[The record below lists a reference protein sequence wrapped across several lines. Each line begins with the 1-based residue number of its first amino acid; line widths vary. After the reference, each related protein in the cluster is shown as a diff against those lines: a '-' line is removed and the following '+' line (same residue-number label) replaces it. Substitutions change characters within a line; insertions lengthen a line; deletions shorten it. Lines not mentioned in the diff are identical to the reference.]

1 MVGGDSTGA
10 AEDFK
15 KLARQYPGSPLASRA
30 LYAAGWIY
38 ENRLFDRD
46 SAIATYTRL
55 MALYPASQYAVR
67 VASKIAEVN
76 LKLKQAAAADTSAA
90 RGGVQN
96 PGAGVPDSLRRRAIQ
111 TPVPGVPDSLQ
122 RRGQVFVPNPD
133 SAASDSLETKR
144 MRISA
149 PRRGPV
155 KEGPTPD

>member
-1 MVGGDSTGA
+1 
-10 AEDFK
+10 
-15 KLARQYPGSPLASRA
+15 
-30 LYAAGWIY
+30 
-38 ENRLFDRD
+38 
-46 SAIATYTRL
+46 

-90 RGGVQN
+90 RGAVQT
-96 PGAGVPDSLRRRAIQ
+96 PGTGVPDSLRRRAIQ
-111 TPVPGVPDSLQ
+111 TSVPGVPDSLHRRASQTPFPGVPDSLQ